1 MFESKIY
8 DKDKFLLV
16 ELKGDLDIYAED
28 EFRSFI
34 EKEIEPVDKDLLID
48 IKDLDYLDSTEMGF
62 DIEQIEDLKVLVSEA
77 INYKMGEEGLN
88 LAFLVGDESLSLEV
102 VGKDKNEDA
111 RAIAMR
117 DAILSALADEIAT
130 EGDLLRITMRK
141 THA

>member
-48 IKDLDYLDSTEMGF
+48 IKDLDYLDSTGLGLFMKIYKISQVRAKSVSIINPKENILKLF
-62 DIEQIEDLKVLVSEA
+62 KITDLT
-77 INYKMGEEGLN
+77 
-88 LAFLVGDESLSLEV
+88 EV
-102 VGKDKNEDA
+102 FNME
-111 RAIAMR
+111 
-117 DAILSALADEIAT
+117 
-130 EGDLLRITMRK
+130 
-141 THA
+141 